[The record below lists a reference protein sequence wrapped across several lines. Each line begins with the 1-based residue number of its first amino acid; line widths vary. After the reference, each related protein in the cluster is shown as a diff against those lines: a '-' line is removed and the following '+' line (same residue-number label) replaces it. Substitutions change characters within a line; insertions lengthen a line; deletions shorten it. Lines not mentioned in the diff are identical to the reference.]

1 MDEYGIVFGKA
12 LHAKLKEKIKAG
24 ILVKVNSDDEVV
36 VEIIRDRQVDYTYI
50 IDNFSI
56 KFLHGYS
63 TDIAAYEIVS
73 AYRKCILNRY
83 FA

>member
-24 ILVKVNSDDEVV
+24 ICVRVNSDDDLV
-36 VEIIRDRQVDYTYI
+36 VEIIRDGRIDYTYI
-50 IDNFSI
+50 IDNFSV

-63 TDIAAYEIVS
+63 TDVAAYEIVS